1 MLFIKKYRIEILVF
15 TLLILSFFLLRIY
28 NILSLPIFTDEAIYV
43 RWAQIAK
50 QDANWRFI
58 SLTDGKQ
65 PMFVWLTMVSMRFIE
80 EPLLAGR
87 LVSVTAGFFTLIGLF
102 FLGWELFRNK
112 WIGILSSFLYA
123 IYPMAL
129 VYDRMAL
136 YDSLVGTFAV
146 WSLYFAILL
155 ARRIRLDTALIL
167 GMVIGGG
174 VLTKTSGFFSI
185 YLLPV
190 TLLLFDFSHKDR
202 FKRLTK
208 WIGLTILATTLAYM
222 FYSIL
227 RLSPFFHIINEKN
240 ALFVYPLR
248 EWIDHPFTFFVGN
261 WKAIWDWLTRYMT
274 WTVLLL
280 VGGSFFITRS
290 KIKEKLLI
298 LGWFL
303 ISAIGL
309 AIFGKTLYPRFVFFM
324 TLFLIPLAAFS
335 LFNIYLAVRNKL
347 LLIVLFLIIFSLA
360 FRTDY
365 LILNDFSQASIPR
378 SDLSQYK
385 NDWPSGGGVKEAV
398 EFFKEQAQKGKI
410 YIVTQGTFG
419 LLPFAFEIYLVDNP
433 NVAIEGFWP
442 VGDYAPQKVLEKS
455 KQMPTFFVFY
465 QPCPSQCPSI
475 GEAPSAWKEL
485 ELVYQFSKDYG
496 KRHLSVYKVRP

>member
-1 MLFIKKYRIEILVF
+1 MAFIKKYRLVF
-15 TLLILSFFLLRIY
+15 LFGFGITVLYFVTRLY
-28 NILSLPIFTDEAIYV
+28 NILELPIFTDEAIYI
-43 RWAQIAK
+43 RWSQIAK

-65 PMFVWLTMVSMRFIE
+65 PLFIWLMMVLMKFVKD
-80 EPLLAGR
+80 PLLAGR
-87 LVSVTAGFFTLIGLF
+87 LVSVGAGFFTLIGLF
-102 FLGWELFRNK
+102 FLGRELFKNR
-112 WIGILSSFLYA
+112 WIGILCSFLYL

-146 WSLYFAILL
+146 WGLYFSVILV
-155 ARRIRLDTALIL
+155 RRLQLDIALIL

-202 FKRLTK
+202 FKRIIK
-208 WIGLTILATTLAYM
+208 WIGLAVLATILAYM

-240 ALFVYPLR
+240 ALFVYPLK
-248 EWIDHPFTFFVGN
+248 EWVEHPFTFFVGN

-280 VGGSFFITRS
+280 VGGSFIIRS
-290 KIKEKLLI
+290 KTKEKLLI

-303 ISAIGL
+303 ISAISL
-309 AIFGKTLYPRFVFFM
+309 AIFGKTLYPRFIFFM

-335 LFNIYLAVRNKL
+335 LFNIYLVVRNKL
-347 LLIVLFLIIFSLA
+347 LLIVLFLITFSLT

-365 LILNDFSQASIPR
+365 LILNDFPQASIPR
-378 SDLSQYK
+378 SDLGQYK
-385 NDWPSGGGVKEAV
+385 NDWPAGGGVKEAV

-410 YIVTQGTFG
+410 YIATQGTFG
-419 LLPFAFEIYLVDNP
+419 LMPYALEIYLINNP
-433 NVAIEGFWP
+433 NIKIEGYWPIGDTIPAKAIE
-442 VGDYAPQKVLEKS
+442 ES
-455 KQMPTFFVFY
+455 KKLPTYFFFY
-465 QPCPSQCPSI
+465 QPCSSCQNIGIAPATWKLDPVLQLKTGDTNYTSI
-475 GEAPSAWKEL
+475 YRIE
-485 ELVYQFSKDYG
+485 
-496 KRHLSVYKVRP
+496 